1 MTAVETRPVV
11 ENPRAEAPPG
21 VARSHYRADVVA
33 GLIFVGC
40 SLLLFRLSLF
50 RGWAFV
56 GDSDRL
62 NTVLNVR
69 LFEVLSI
76 LKRGSVPAWSE
87 DQFMGYGIVG
97 LHWMLPGAPPIPQL
111 LALLPLSELYHA
123 LAFLAAALL
132 ACAMAAA
139 YWALGPYSTGPVQ
152 RIVGALLYATGA
164 YTVHKLMQLDISFA
178 ALVAPPILHRLVFST
193 TRERAHWTFLGMAAC
208 WAFLVVFTVLQ
219 EIAYIGLFWGLYALF
234 RSVRLRT
241 PWPVLAAGLAFVAG
255 VVIGAPRVI
264 TIAADIPFVT
274 RTESNVLITAVEAL
288 RYFGD
293 GLLGRSQGEQVSLR
307 GPWIN
312 MHEGVQLLSSGLAA
326 LAAIVFGLLTP
337 SRWLRFWSVALLVVL
352 SVALNAYFRAF
363 YELDELGLRNLTYP
377 SRELRTVAVN
387 ALLIGLP
394 LWLLGWRLT
403 RGKAPPPAPLPIAME
418 RGNRFQV
425 AGGSPLHRSGEGQ
438 GVGPPSATDLPFL
451 FGFVVVGL
459 AIILIPE
466 ARIGLYYAFMKIDFQ
481 HSRISVAMTLPL
493 AIIAVIFLNRFLT
506 AATGRWLAIGLG
518 LGLMLWLA
526 RELAAETIA
535 AQLGPAVEATRPR
548 RLLTVETVRVLTSLV
563 LLVIVSSML
572 VRRAPTSWLA
582 VAGGVLACWMALE
595 TLGIT
600 EHRLNGPQVTR
611 QSRPFDDLD
620 YMQVAPGR
628 LRIPTA
634 AERAAVHQRLEV
646 DAYRSIVLQNRR
658 QFNAMVEPH
667 LAAFWG
673 LRLVEGYSTG
683 LPKRLGGLPWEE
695 SMVAAH
701 HLDVHGIHDPT
712 ALPWKLLAALN
723 VKYVVLVDESFWF
736 NPELAPA
743 PSVPPLDPS
752 QMGVRVNPGPV
763 TPRAFFAARVSP
775 TGPVPL
781 LAGDDGRR
789 PAPKDPPIADP
800 ARHSVAEVLDADRNF
815 STAGTPDVTFDGDR
829 VHVRLDPAPEDR
841 FLVLNELYHPS
852 WHAWVDGAPTT
863 VYPTN
868 VVMRGILVPAR
879 ATSIEL
885 RYQPFIYTAAGW
897 RILAVGLLLLP
908 LMTWGL
914 RSIDLV
920 PRAPFLTWRSPSPSH
935 SP

>member
-1 MTAVETRPVV
+1 MTAVQTRPLDDG
-11 ENPRAEAPPG
+11 REAPAPPE
-21 VARSHYRADVVA
+21 VARGRHRADVVA

-40 SLLLFRLSLF
+40 ALVLFRLSLF
-50 RGWAFV
+50 GGWTFV

-62 NTVLNVR
+62 NTVLTVR

-76 LKRGSVPAWSE
+76 ARRGSVPTWSE
-87 DQFMGYGIVG
+87 QQFMGYGIVG

-111 LALLPLSELYHA
+111 LALLPTSELYHA
-123 LAFLAAALL
+123 LAFLAAGLL

-139 YWALGPYSTGPVQ
+139 YWALGPYSASPVQ
-152 RIVGALLYATGA
+152 RVVGALLYATGA
-164 YTVHKLMQLDISFA
+164 YVVHKLTQLDLSFV
-178 ALVAPPILHRLVFST
+178 ALVAPPVLHRLVQMT
-193 TRERAHWTFLGMAAC
+193 TRERAPRTFLGMAAC

-219 EIAYIGLFWGLYALF
+219 EIAYIGLFWGLYALY
-234 RSVRLRT
+234 RSLRLRT
-241 PWPVLAAGLAFVAG
+241 PWPLLAAGLAFVVG
-255 VVIGAPRVI
+255 VIIGAPRVL

-274 RTESNVLITAVEAL
+274 RTEANVQITAVEAL

-293 GLLGRSQGEQVSLR
+293 GLLGRSQGEQGILR

-326 LAAIVFGLLTP
+326 WAVIACGLLAP
-337 SRWLRFWSVALLVVL
+337 SRWLRCWSVALVVVL
-352 SVALNAYFRAF
+352 SVALNPYFRPF
-363 YELDELGLRNLTYP
+363 YDLDALGLRNAAYP
-377 SRELRTVAVN
+377 SRELRTVAIN
-387 ALLIGLP
+387 ALLLGLP
-394 LWLLGWRLT
+394 LWLLGRWTTRRLS
-403 RGKAPPPAPLPIAME
+403 RRSSPPP
-418 RGNRFQV
+418 RT
-425 AGGSPLHRSGEGQ
+425 GEGL
-438 GVGPPSATDLPFL
+438 GEGDTSPDLPFC
-451 FGFVVVGL
+451 FGLVVL
-459 AIILIPE
+459 ALAVILVPE
-466 ARIGLYYAFMKIDFQ
+466 ARLLFYYGFMKIDFQ

-506 AATGRWLAIGLG
+506 AATGRWLALGLG

-743 PSVPPLDPS
+743 PSVPSLDPS
-752 QMGVRVNPGPV
+752 QMGVRVNPVPV

-775 TGPVPL
+775 AGPVPL

-800 ARHSVAEVLDADRNF
+800 ARHSVAEGLDADRNF

-885 RYQPFIYTAAGW
+885 RYEPFIYTAAGW

-908 LMTWGL
+908 LMAWGL
-914 RSIDLV
+914 RSVDLV
-920 PRAPFLTWRSPSPSH
+920 PRAPFLTWRRPSSTH